1 MNILQAVSYNDLEST
16 RKPAGRAL
24 GFTLVEVLIAAGIM
38 IILCVGT
45 LTVFTHAV
53 RINRGNNLRSQAQ
66 SVLQQEVEYYRSLKF
81 VPGAETSADLVNHRS
96 TDIYAGS
103 HTRPQRTSPDGR
115 VFDITVTVVNVA
127 PPSTVEELCR
137 FKEITIVAVPHI
149 AETGWLA
156 NLNTNLVIQRV
167 RAN

>member
-1 MNILQAVSYNDLEST
+1 MRAVVSKNSESLT
-16 RKPAGRAL
+16 RRVRLAA
-24 GFTLVEVLIAAGIM
+24 GFTLVEVLVAAGIM

-115 VFDITVTVVNVA
+115 VFDITVTVVNIA

-137 FKEITIVAVPHI
+137 FKEITIVAVPHVP
-149 AETGWLA
+149 ESGWLA

>member
-1 MNILQAVSYNDLEST
+1 MRLPGYKKIESLVAA
-16 RKPAGRAL
+16 KKSVA
-24 GFTLVEVLIAAGIM
+24 GFTVVEVIIAAGIM
-38 IILCVGT
+38 IILCIGT
-45 LTVFTHAV
+45 LTVFTYAV

-66 SVLQQEVEYYRSLKF
+66 SVLQQEIEYYRSLKF

-96 TDIYAGS
+96 TDLYAGT
-103 HTRPQRTSPDGR
+103 HTRPQRMSPDGR

-137 FKEITIVAVPHI
+137 FKEITIVAVPNI
-149 AETGWLA
+149 AESGWLA
-156 NLNTNLVIQRV
+156 NLNTNLTIQRV